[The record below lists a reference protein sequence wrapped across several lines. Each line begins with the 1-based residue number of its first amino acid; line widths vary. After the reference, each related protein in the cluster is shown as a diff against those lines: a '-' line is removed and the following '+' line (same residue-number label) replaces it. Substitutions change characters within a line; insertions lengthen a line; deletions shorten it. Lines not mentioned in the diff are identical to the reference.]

1 MTLVVDQ
8 GQFLFDVVDTAIIIT
23 LIAELVLIY
32 VAYRSGWRLHMNG
45 FVHAVVKIDLYPKM
59 VQMNTG
65 MYLAYIDDILRGFV
79 LLSEVEIAFN
89 MAGELLSIENQVV
102 TTPLGSISPNSIL
115 VI

>member
-8 GQFLFDVVDTAIIIT
+8 GQFMFAVVDTAIIIT
-23 LIAELVLIY
+23 LIAELVLIH
-32 VAYRSGWRLHMNG
+32 VAYKSGGSLYMNG
-45 FVHAVVKIDLYPKM
+45 FVEM

-79 LLSEVEIAFN
+79 LLSEGEIAFN
-89 MAGELLSIENQVV
+89 MAGELLNIENQVL

-115 VI
+115 VM

>member
-1 MTLVVDQ
+1 
-8 GQFLFDVVDTAIIIT
+8 
-23 LIAELVLIY
+23 
-32 VAYRSGWRLHMNG
+32 
-45 FVHAVVKIDLYPKM
+45 
-59 VQMNTG
+59 MNTG